1 MLGAVLVLV
10 QNHQPIG
17 PFMASFFGS
26 ASTVEFLGSFIKAAL
41 YGAVIAIVSCY
52 KGLKASGGPEGV
64 GRAVNEA
71 VVLSF
76 LAIGAIGYVFTQVL
90 LATNPVLS
98 VPRG

>member
-41 YGAVIAIVSCY
+41 YGAVIAIVCCY
-52 KGLKASGGPEGV
+52 KGLSVSGGSEAV
-64 GRAVNEA
+64 GRAVNQA

-76 LAIGAIGYVFTQVL
+76 LSIAVVDYTFTQVL